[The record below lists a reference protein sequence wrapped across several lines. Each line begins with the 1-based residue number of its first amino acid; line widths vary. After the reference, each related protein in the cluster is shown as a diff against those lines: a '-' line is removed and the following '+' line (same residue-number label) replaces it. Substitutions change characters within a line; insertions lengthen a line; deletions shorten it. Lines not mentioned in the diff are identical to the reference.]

1 VNKMEEYNKEIC
13 IREINENIKRV
24 FNDEPLTRPLRVL
37 RNNCEFKKRY
47 DLAFDLK
54 YNVRKCLNCRKEF
67 KDINEEGCCSTN
79 CKKEYRKNHPKKK
92 ILTEQE
98 KKDKIAEKG
107 KEYRENNKDKIAEKG
122 KEYRENNKD
131 KIKEYYENNKD
142 KIKEYY
148 ENNKDKIKEYY
159 ENNKDK
165 IAEKGK
171 EYRENNK
178 DKIAER
184 RKKRYVEKKF
194 ALVSDEENNE
204 H

>member
-1 VNKMEEYNKEIC
+1 MNKMEEYNKEIC

-107 KEYRENNKDKIAEKG
+107 KEYRENNKDKIAE
-122 KEYRENNKD
+122 
-131 KIKEYYENNKD
+131 
-142 KIKEYY
+142 
-148 ENNKDKIKEYY
+148 
-159 ENNKDK
+159 
-165 IAEKGK
+165 
-171 EYRENNK
+171 
-178 DKIAER
+178 R

>member
-1 VNKMEEYNKEIC
+1 MNEDYNKEIC

-47 DLAFDLK
+47 DLAFNLK

-67 KDINEEGCCSTN
+67 KDINEEGYCSTN
-79 CKKEYRKNHPKKK
+79 CKKEYKEYRENN
-92 ILTEQE
+92 
-98 KKDKIAEKG
+98 KDKIAEKG

-131 KIKEYYENNKD
+131 KIKEYRENNKD
-142 KIKEYY
+142 KIAEKG
-148 ENNKDKIKEYY
+148 KEYY

-165 IAEKGK
+165 IAEK
-171 EYRENNK
+171 
-178 DKIAER
+178 

-194 ALVSDEENNE
+194 ALVSQPEEVKENA
-204 H
+204 

>member
-1 VNKMEEYNKEIC
+1 MNEDYNKEIC

-47 DLAFDLK
+47 DLAFNLK

-67 KDINEEGCCSTN
+67 KDINEEGYCSTN
-79 CKKEYRKNHPKKK
+79 CKKEY
-92 ILTEQE
+92 
-98 KKDKIAEKG
+98 
-107 KEYRENNKDKIAEKG
+107 
-122 KEYRENNKD
+122 
-131 KIKEYYENNKD
+131 
-142 KIKEYY
+142 
-148 ENNKDKIKEYY
+148 KEYY

-178 DKIAER
+178 DKIAEKGKEYYENNKDKIAEK

-194 ALVSDEENNE
+194 ALVSQPEEVKENA
-204 H
+204 

>member
-1 VNKMEEYNKEIC
+1 MNEDYNKEIC

-47 DLAFDLK
+47 DLAFNLK

-67 KDINEEGCCSTN
+67 KDINEEGYCSTN
-79 CKKEYRKNHPKKK
+79 CKKEYKEYRENN
-92 ILTEQE
+92 
-98 KKDKIAEKG
+98 KDKIAEKG

-122 KEYRENNKD
+122 KEY
-131 KIKEYYENNKD
+131 
-142 KIKEYY
+142 
-148 ENNKDKIKEYY
+148 Y

-165 IAEKGK
+165 IAEK
-171 EYRENNK
+171 
-178 DKIAER
+178 

-194 ALVSDEENNE
+194 ALVSQPETQRERQGGKIK
-204 H
+204 